1 MQPDL
6 ITVFII
12 ASASSFAGILAGML
26 GIGGGIVIV
35 PMIYYLLTYFGFD
48 QSIIMHVAVGTSL
61 FIIIPTGLRSAF
73 EHSKRG
79 SFKKTIF
86 KKWFAPI
93 ALGSILGSY
102 LAGISSFKGL
112 TLLFATL
119 ASVVSYQMFTSSRK
133 DEALTIIQN
142 PLLNFS
148 PFFIGIFSSMMGIGG
163 GNLSVPIM
171 SYMGIEIRKAIGTS
185 SALGIVI
192 AVPGSIGFMISG
204 QAVENLPDY
213 SIGYVNLLYAG
224 LIIPLTILFVPIGVR
239 LAHKFERSRLQAVFS
254 LLLAITATKMFW
266 DILSS

>member
-1 MQPDL
+1 
-6 ITVFII
+6 
-12 ASASSFAGILAGML
+12 
-26 GIGGGIVIV
+26 
-35 PMIYYLLTYFGFD
+35 
-48 QSIIMHVAVGTSL
+48 
-61 FIIIPTGLRSAF
+61 
-73 EHSKRG
+73 
-79 SFKKTIF
+79 
-86 KKWFAPI
+86 
-93 ALGSILGSY
+93 
-102 LAGISSFKGL
+102 
-112 TLLFATL
+112 
-119 ASVVSYQMFTSSRK
+119 
-133 DEALTIIQN
+133 
-142 PLLNFS
+142 
-148 PFFIGIFSSMMGIGG
+148 MMGIGG

-213 SIGYVNLLYAG
+213 SIGYVNLLYAA

>member
-1 MQPDL
+1 MIQKYVKDRN
-6 ITVFII
+6 ITRFVKGYILHNLKGHSEFKILKGQESFRISPLTKSNAWGVF
-12 ASASSFAGILAGML
+12 A
-26 GIGGGIVIV
+26 
-35 PMIYYLLTYFGFD
+35 D
-48 QSIIMHVAVGTSL
+48 
-61 FIIIPTGLRSAF
+61 
-73 EHSKRG
+73 
-79 SFKKTIF
+79 KKSIF

-102 LAGISSFKGL
+102 FAGISSFKGL

-119 ASVVSYQMFTSSRK
+119 AAVVSYQMFTSSRK

-204 QAVENLPDY
+204 QVVENLPDY
-213 SIGYVNLLYAG
+213 SIGYVNILYAA
-224 LIIPLTILFVPIGVR
+224 LIIPLTIFFVPIGVR

>member
-6 ITVFII
+6 ITIFII
-12 ASASSFAGILAGML
+12 ASASSVAGVLAGML

-35 PMIYYLLTYFGFD
+35 PMLYYLLTYFGFD

-79 SFKKTIF
+79 SFNQSIF
-86 KKWFAPI
+86 KKWFIPL

-119 ASVVSYQMFTSSRK
+119 ASVVSYQMFTSSRREETLK
-133 DEALTIIQN
+133 IIQN
-142 PLLNFS
+142 PMLNFS

-192 AVPGSIGFMISG
+192 AIPGSIGFMISG
-204 QAVENLPDY
+204 QSIANLPEY
-213 SIGYVNLLYAG
+213 SIGYVNLLYAA
-224 LIIPLTILFVPIGVR
+224 LIVPLTILFVPIGVR

-254 LLLAITATKMFW
+254 FLLAITAVKMFL
-266 DILSS
+266 DILSA